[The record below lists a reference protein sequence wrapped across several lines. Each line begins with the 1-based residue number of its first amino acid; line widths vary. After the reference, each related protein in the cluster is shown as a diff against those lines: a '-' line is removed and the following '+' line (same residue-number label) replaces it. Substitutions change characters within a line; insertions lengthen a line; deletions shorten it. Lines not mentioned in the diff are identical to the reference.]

1 MRSLDDV
8 FFARSRMLS
17 ACVIFSLSLHVKV
30 PLLFHFTRCLEA
42 QVLNESECGNISL
55 MMTSES
61 KRCENG
67 RSGENSKSF

>member
-17 ACVIFSLSLHVKV
+17 ACIIFSLSLHVKV

-42 QVLNESECGNISL
+42 QVLTESECGIIL